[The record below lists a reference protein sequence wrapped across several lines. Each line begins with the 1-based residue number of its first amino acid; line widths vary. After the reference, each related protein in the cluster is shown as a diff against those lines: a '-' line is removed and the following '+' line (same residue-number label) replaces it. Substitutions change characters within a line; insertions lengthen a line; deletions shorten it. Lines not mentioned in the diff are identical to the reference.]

1 MKYLFTLPLA
11 VAAFLVACDSG
22 STAPD
27 PYIKGDL
34 IYERHIDPNEFG
46 SMQCKVYATDDVI
59 TVESSVNLMGDNSY
73 IEILESN
80 FGKNPATFRGEY
92 NMSGKYLM
100 YSEQTCEG
108 AKEDIA
114 KLENQTISCSSNKV
128 SFTSTM
134 PQHVNETSKNLY
146 IFTLKSEMKS
156 DCDEMYEEIA
166 HVFAELSSGKTLED
180 LLSDKEL

>member
-11 VAAFLVACDSG
+11 VTAFLVACDSS

-27 PYIKGDL
+27 SFTKGDL
-34 IYERHIDPNEFG
+34 IYERHIDLNEFG

-59 TVESSVNLMGDNSY
+59 TIESSVNSMGDNSY
-73 IEILESN
+73 IVILESN

-100 YSEQTCEG
+100 SSEQTCEG
-108 AKEDIA
+108 AKEVIA
-114 KLENQTISCSSNKV
+114 KLENQKISCSSNKV

-146 IFTLKSEMKS
+146 IFTLKGKMESI
-156 DCDEMYEEIA
+156 CDEMYEGIA
-166 HVFAELSSGKTLED
+166 QGFAELSSGKTLED
-180 LLSDKEL
+180 LQANEEL

>member
-11 VAAFLVACDSG
+11 VSAFLVACDSS

-27 PYIKGDL
+27 SFTKGDL

-59 TVESSVNLMGDNSY
+59 TIESSVNSMGDNSY
-73 IEILESN
+73 IVILESN

-92 NMSGKYLM
+92 NMSGMYLM
-100 YSEQTCEG
+100 SSEQACEG
-108 AKEDIA
+108 AKEVIA
-114 KLENQTISCSSNKV
+114 KLENQKISCSSNKV

-146 IFTLKSEMKS
+146 IFMLKGKMESI
-156 DCDEMYEEIA
+156 CDEMYEGIA
-166 HVFAELSSGKTLED
+166 QGFAELSSGKTLED